1 MTIQRKVL
9 LATGGVILA
18 SMMAVAGYSVS
29 LDLAGKDW
37 EPSPVQGAPQAEILQ
52 QLQKLPRPAELV
64 GRVQDATD
72 TSLSLSTTSGVRV
85 VTMDNKTQVILLN
98 GEPGVRSDLQR
109 GMDVAIVGTFS
120 DGGKVL
126 LTEVVAILPPRR

>member
-1 MTIQRKVL
+1 M
-9 LATGGVILA
+9 
-18 SMMAVAGYSVS
+18 
-29 LDLAGKDW
+29 W

-85 VTMDNKTQVILLN
+85 VTMNDKTQVILLN